1 MNIRLLRNWLNTIFI
16 IAAIVGMYLY
26 YKGDRMTGT
35 YVILAA
41 MLVKF
46 TESALRMMKRK
57 DEDA

>member
-1 MNIRLLRNWLNTIFI
+1 MNIRILRNWLNTIFI
-16 IAAIVGMYLY
+16 IAAIIGMYIY
-26 YKGDRMTGT
+26 YKGDRTMGT
-35 YVILAA
+35 YIILVA

>member
-1 MNIRLLRNWLNTIFI
+1 MNIRILRNWLNTIFI
-16 IAAIVGMYLY
+16 IAAICGMYMY
-26 YKGDRMTGT
+26 YKGDRIRGT

>member
-1 MNIRLLRNWLNTIFI
+1 MNIRILRNWLNTIFI
-16 IAAIVGMYLY
+16 FAAIIGMYIY
-26 YKGDRMTGT
+26 YKGDRTMGT
-35 YVILAA
+35 YIILVA

>member
-16 IAAIVGMYLY
+16 IAAIIGMYLY
-26 YKGDRMTGT
+26 YKGDHLTGT
-35 YVILAA
+35 YIIMAA

>member
-1 MNIRLLRNWLNTIFI
+1 MNIRILRNWLNTIFI
-16 IAAIVGMYLY
+16 IAAIGGMYMY
-26 YKGDRMTGT
+26 YKGDRIMGT